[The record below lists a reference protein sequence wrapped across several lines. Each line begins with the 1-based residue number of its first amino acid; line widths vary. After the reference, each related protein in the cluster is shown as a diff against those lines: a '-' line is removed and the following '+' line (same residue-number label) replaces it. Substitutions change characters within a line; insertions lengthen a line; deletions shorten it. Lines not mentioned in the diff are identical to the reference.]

1 MIIGHGMIANV
12 FNSYRNK
19 EDIVIFAS
27 GVSDSTHAGPS
38 AFLREKEL
46 LINTLKTNQN
56 KLFVYFSTCSIYD
69 PGLQDSA
76 YVQHK
81 KRIEEYIIANHTPY
95 LVFRL
100 TNPVGKTNNNN
111 TLVNFFIKNIL
122 EKTEFEIWQNATRNI
137 IDIDDMYLICNEII
151 QQKLFINQTINIA
164 NLKNYPVPFIV
175 ETIEKHLGVKG
186 NYTISDQGNG
196 PVIDSSLVQP
206 LFQKFNIT
214 FDEHYLSEILQK
226 YFPQ

>member
-1 MIIGHGMIANV
+1 MIANV
-12 FNSYRNK
+12 FRSYSDK

-27 GVSDSTHAGPS
+27 GVSDSTNADSS

-46 LINTLKTNQN
+46 LANTLKTSQG

-69 PGLQDSA
+69 SGLQDSA

-81 KRIEEYIIANHTPY
+81 KSIEDYIIANHSPY
-95 LVFRL
+95 LILRL
-100 TNPVGKTNNNN
+100 TNPVGKTTN
-111 TLVNFFIKNIL
+111 TNTFVNFFIKNIL
-122 EKTEFEIWQNATRNI
+122 ERTEFEIWQNATRNI

-151 QQKLFINQTINIA
+151 QQKIFTNTIINIA
-164 NLKNYPVPFIV
+164 NPQNYPVPFIV
-175 ETIEKHLGVKG
+175 ETIEKHFELSA
-186 NYTISDQGNG
+186 NYTISNKGDG